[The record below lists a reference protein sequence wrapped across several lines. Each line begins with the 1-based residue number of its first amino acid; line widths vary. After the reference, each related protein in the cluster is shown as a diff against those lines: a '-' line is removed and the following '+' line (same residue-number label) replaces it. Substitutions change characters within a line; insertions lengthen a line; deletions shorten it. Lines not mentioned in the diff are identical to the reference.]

1 MMKKMFEKNKQEQT
15 GGNNSTNIQAGTVI
29 VNGITYEQA
38 HQIALDVF
46 RSNALVLAG
55 EAKDIASAR
64 AEQITERFLKEL
76 AEKNPAALQSAS
88 DPDFQHSVFEAQ
100 KAFARS
106 GDENLEDILVNLLSN
121 RAAEP
126 NRNLKQVVLNEA
138 ITVSSKLTSSQ
149 INTITLLFRVRHTV
163 RQGLLTIQN
172 LSELITS
179 EILPFFEGMPEGEPT
194 YRYLA
199 FTGVATIEMNQINF
213 VQMLKQEYQGVCSNG
228 IDEATMNQFV
238 TEEPRLNGFF
248 IKLSESEPIKFH
260 LLISTP
266 TQLETLL
273 KNKGITSDEFI
284 SRVKNLLVS
293 NPMSDEEIKSQLVA
307 FNPKIQELIDI
318 WDKSSAKQTV
328 LTPVGMAIGHANATK
343 HGTLRNAPL
352 EIWVN

>member
-1 MMKKMFEKNKQEQT
+1 MIPSTKQEQT
-15 GGNNSTNIQAGTVI
+15 SGDNSTNIQASTVI

-46 RSNALVLAG
+46 RSNAFVLAG

-76 AEKNPAALQSAS
+76 SEKNPAALQSAS

-106 GDENLEDILVNLLSN
+106 GDVNLEDILVNLLSS

-126 NRNLKQVVLNEA
+126 DRNLKQVVLNEA
-138 ITVSSKLTSSQ
+138 IEVTSKLTSSQ

-163 RQGLLTIQN
+163 QQGLHTIQH
-172 LSELITS
+172 LSDVITKQ
-179 EILPFFEGMPEGEPT
+179 ILPFFEGMPDGEQA
-194 YRYLA
+194 YRYLDY
-199 FTGVATIEMNQINF
+199 TGVAIVEVGQINF
-213 VQMLKQEYQGVCSNG
+213 IELLRQAYQGVCSNG

-238 TEEPRLNGFF
+238 IEEPRLKVLF
-248 IKLSESEPIKFH
+248 IKLSESEPVKYR
-260 LLISTP
+260 LAIST
-266 TQLETLL
+266 TANLETVL
-273 KNKGITSDEFI
+273 KDNGITSDEVI
-284 SRVKNLLVS
+284 SKVKNLLIS
-293 NPMSDEEIKSQLVA
+293 NPMPDEEVKCQLVA
-307 FNPKIQELIDI
+307 FNPRIQELIDI
-318 WDKSSAKQTV
+318 WDKSSAKHTI

-343 HGTLRNAPL
+343 HGTLGNASL

>member
-1 MMKKMFEKNKQEQT
+1 MKKMFEKNKQEQT
-15 GGNNSTNIQAGTVI
+15 GGDNSTNIQAGTVI

-55 EAKDIASAR
+55 EAKDIATAR
-64 AEQITERFLKEL
+64 AEQITERFLKDL
-76 AEKNPAALQSAS
+76 AEKNPSALQSAS

-106 GDENLEDILVNLLSN
+106 GDENLEDILVNLLNN
-121 RAAEP
+121 RASEP
-126 NRNLKQVVLNEA
+126 TRNLKQVVLNEA

-149 INTITLLFRVRHTV
+149 INTITLLFRIRHTV
-163 RQGLLTIQN
+163 RHGLLTIQN
-172 LSELITS
+172 LADLITN
-179 EILPFFEGMPEGEPT
+179 EVLPFFEGMPEGEQT

-199 FTGVATIEMNQINF
+199 FTGVATVEMNQINF
-213 VQMLKQEYQGVCSNG
+213 IQLLRQVYQGVLSKG
-228 IDEATMNQFV
+228 IDEATMNQFI
-238 TEEPRLNGFF
+238 TEEPKIKNLFVKLNN
-248 IKLSESEPIKFH
+248 EAENFH
-260 LLISTP
+260 LLISTQE
-266 TQLETLL
+266 QLETAL
-273 KNKGITSDEFI
+273 KSIGSSEELI
-284 SRVKNLLVS
+284 SRVKNLLLS
-293 NPMSDEEIKSQLVA
+293 NQMSDEEVKSQLVA

-343 HGTLRNAPL
+343 HGTLIGSPL